1 MPSANTLDEPG
12 ICEDSKHHPVF
23 TSNTP
28 SHLIMNAARGSRVP
42 PHRLTQETADE
53 LSPRMRAGSPATE
66 GRSSFTT
73 TITYAVTTI
82 ASSSK
87 RLIDS
92 LLWEAQ
98 VVRAD
103 ERCCSLT
110 DKSYRHQTRDS
121 LQNPQSRLGSHLTTN
136 VSRGATRCARKR
148 KRIKTPLLRYDAG
161 TVPISTIPGPHETRR
176 STRRCNLSSLWF
188 R

>member
-1 MPSANTLDEPG
+1 MCD
-12 ICEDSKHHPVF
+12 DSKHHPVF
-23 TSNTP
+23 TSSTP

-42 PHRLTQETADE
+42 PHRLTQVTADE
-53 LSPRMRAGSPATE
+53 LSPRMRTGSPATE
-66 GRSSFTT
+66 GRSSLTT

-98 VVRAD
+98 VNVVARRPINHIATKPGIP
-103 ERCCSLT
+103 S
-110 DKSYRHQTRDS
+110 K
-121 LQNPQSRLGSHLTTN
+121 NPQSRLGSHLTTN
-136 VSRGATRCARKR
+136 VSRGATRCARKK

-161 TVPISTIPGPHETRR
+161 TLPISTIQGPHETRR

>member
-1 MPSANTLDEPG
+1 M
-12 ICEDSKHHPVF
+12 CEDSKHNPVF
-23 TSNTP
+23 TSSTP
-28 SHLIMNAARGSRVP
+28 NHLIMNAARGSRVP
-42 PHRLTQETADE
+42 PHRLTQVTADE
-53 LSPRMRAGSPATE
+53 LSPRMRTGSPATE

-98 VVRAD
+98 VVCAD
-103 ERCCSLT
+103 ERCYSST
-110 DKSYRHQTRDS
+110 DKSYRHQPGIPSKT
-121 LQNPQSRLGSHLTTN
+121 PQSRLGTHLTTN
-136 VSRGATRCARKR
+136 VSRGATRCARKK

-161 TVPISTIPGPHETRR
+161 ILPISPFKVRMKLAAQLNSVIFH
-176 STRRCNLSSLWF
+176 RCGFAKS
-188 R
+188 

>member
-1 MPSANTLDEPG
+1 MSALSHRVMPSANTLDEPG
-12 ICEDSKHHPVF
+12 MCDDSKHHPVF
-23 TSNTP
+23 TSSTP

-66 GRSSFTT
+66 GRSSLT
-73 TITYAVTTI
+73 TITCAVTTI

-98 VVRAD
+98 VVCAD
-103 ERCCSLT
+103 DRCCSST

-121 LQNPQSRLGSHLTTN
+121 QQKPPIAFGVASDNQCLTGGH
-136 VSRGATRCARKR
+136 SMC
-148 KRIKTPLLRYDAG
+148 
-161 TVPISTIPGPHETRR
+161 S
-176 STRRCNLSSLWF
+176 
-188 R
+188 

>member
-1 MPSANTLDEPG
+1 MSALSHRVMPSANTLDEPG
-12 ICEDSKHHPVF
+12 MCDDSKHHPVF
-23 TSNTP
+23 TSSTP

-53 LSPRMRAGSPATE
+53 LSPRMRTGSPATE
-66 GRSSFTT
+66 GRSSLTT

-98 VVRAD
+98 VVCAD
-103 ERCCSLT
+103 ERCCSST

-121 LQNPQSRLGSHLTTN
+121 QQKPPIAFGVASDNQCLTGGH
-136 VSRGATRCARKR
+136 SMC
-148 KRIKTPLLRYDAG
+148 
-161 TVPISTIPGPHETRR
+161 S
-176 STRRCNLSSLWF
+176 
-188 R
+188 